1 MKKAFKPILQSAA
14 LPLLAATL
22 LTGCDMV
29 HYYFSS
35 SYVLGYMEVGG
46 IELKQEGG
54 AIAILPDA
62 VAGKVSV
69 QSEGE
74 DRKFYDEICAEHGD
88 VAYNRNVGLVSDII
102 TEWGLHPDIASVT
115 VTSDKDFD
123 AAHPAG
129 TPLND
134 CTELTYCSAYDYVS
148 SGYDQSFLTY
158 DSPKEKTEPL
168 TEVSA
173 GELSLMLEDYGLLT
187 FTSSPETKGAHRISV
202 TLNTADGRS
211 FSASMDYEFN

>member
-1 MKKAFKPILQSAA
+1 MLMKRFSSLISAT
-14 LPLLAATL
+14 LLAAAL

-35 SYVLGYMEVGG
+35 SYVLGYMEVSG
-46 IELKQEGG
+46 IELKQEGE

-62 VAGKVSV
+62 VSGRVSV

-74 DRKFYDEICAEHGD
+74 EREQYDAICAKHGD
-88 VAYNRNVGLVSDII
+88 VTYNRNVGLVSDII

-134 CTELTYCSAYDYVS
+134 CAELTYRSAYDYVS
-148 SGYDQSFLTY
+148 SGYDQSFLTN
-158 DSPKEKTEPL
+158 DTPKEKTEPL

>member
-1 MKKAFKPILQSAA
+1 MKKAFKPILQSAV
-14 LPLLAATL
+14 LPLLAAAL

-62 VAGKVSV
+62 VAGRVSV
-69 QSEGE
+69 QSEGKE
-74 DRKFYDEICAEHGD
+74 REQYDAICAEHGD

-148 SGYDQSFLTY
+148 SGYDQSFLTN
-158 DSPKEKTEPL
+158 DTPKEKTEPL

-187 FTSSPETKGAHRISV
+187 FTASPETKGAHRISV
-202 TLNTADGRS
+202 TLNAADGRR